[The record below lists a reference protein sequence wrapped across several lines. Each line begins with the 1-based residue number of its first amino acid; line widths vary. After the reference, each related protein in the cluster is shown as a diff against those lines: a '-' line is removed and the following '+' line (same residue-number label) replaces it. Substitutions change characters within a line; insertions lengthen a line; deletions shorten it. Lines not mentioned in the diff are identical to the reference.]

1 MKGKE
6 KQMYYRVSIIKDKE
20 LIENKIIEI
29 NNESEIKEIL
39 GKKTHRACIDGAWTE
54 PKYVTIVEEVKENTN
69 DRREPEQHRNDS
81 LMGQGFEPQYIH

>member
-6 KQMYYRVSIIKDKE
+6 KQMYYRVSIIKDEE
-20 LIENKIIEI
+20 LIEKQIIEV

-69 DRREPEQHRNDS
+69 DRREQQHRNDS
-81 LMGQGFEPQYIH
+81 LMGQVLEPTHLH